1 MATDTVILANDSWDK
16 VQVQVTKGNNTN
28 AESNPSLGS
37 RTILRDDNWTILS
50 DGENIWYRR
59 DSNPDNPDGS
69 RTYWTLITCN
79 GLGDT
84 INVTLN

>member
-1 MATDTVILANDSWDK
+1 METDTVILNNENWDRI
-16 VQVQVTKGNNTN
+16 QVQVTKGNNTD
-28 AESNPSLGS
+28 AESNSSLGT
-37 RTILRDDNWTILS
+37 RTLHRDENWTILS
-50 DGENIWYRR
+50 AGENIWYRR

-69 RTYWTLITCN
+69 WTYWTLVTCN